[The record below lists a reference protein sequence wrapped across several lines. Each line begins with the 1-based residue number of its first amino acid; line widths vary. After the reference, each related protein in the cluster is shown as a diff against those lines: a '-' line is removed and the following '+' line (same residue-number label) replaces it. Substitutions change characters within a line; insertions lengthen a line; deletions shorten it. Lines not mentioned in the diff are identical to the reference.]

1 MKGWTQIFIP
11 VEVNV
16 LSLKAEGVNIDTEN
30 MGGVRASFLEGL
42 GLTAR
47 IHLFSCLSSVLTS
60 SSGSLSSALQ
70 QRCLWDL
77 GSAPCSE

>member
-30 MGGVRASFLEGL
+30 MGGVRASFLEGP
-42 GLTAR
+42 GPNCS
-47 IHLFSCLSSVLTS
+47 HPSLFLPFFCADLILRQPFLCVAAEMLMGFGFSS
-60 SSGSLSSALQ
+60 LQ
-70 QRCLWDL
+70 
-77 GSAPCSE
+77 